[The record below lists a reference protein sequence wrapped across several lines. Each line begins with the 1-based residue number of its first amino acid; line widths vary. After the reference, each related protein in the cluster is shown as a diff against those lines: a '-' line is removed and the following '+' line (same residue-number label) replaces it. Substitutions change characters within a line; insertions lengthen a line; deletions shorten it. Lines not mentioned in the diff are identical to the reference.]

1 MWENNNYGILALKS
15 CIKFIF
21 SSFDFLSIFSTWTLL
36 PISVPLMETGHFYG
50 TVLENCQVLLVKC
63 QLA

>member
-1 MWENNNYGILALKS
+1 MWEDNNDDILTLKS
-15 CIKFIF
+15 CIKSII

-50 TVLENCQVLLVKC
+50 TVLVNCQVLLVKC